1 MGVTPWRRRGVR
13 ATVALVILLIAGIG
27 LENAGEA
34 LVVTVPLEKPQA
46 IIALGSHEWER
57 LPAAA
62 AEAHRTPQALV
73 FITQPKV
80 PTVHN
85 CHDCANR
92 VERLVAAG
100 IDRARIVTL
109 PETVSNTRDEAAAA
123 LAECARRDVH
133 RLLVVTSPYHTR
145 RARRIFDRAFAG
157 HEIQLGVV
165 GAGNHSPARPE
176 SWWKAPYDR
185 AYVRY
190 EWTALAYDVI
200 RPAQSR

>member
-1 MGVTPWRRRGVR
+1 MGVTPWRRRAVR
-13 ATVALVILLIAGIG
+13 ATVALVMLLIAGIA

-34 LVVTVPLEKPQA
+34 LVVAAPLENPQA

-62 AEAHRTPQALV
+62 EEAHRTPEALV

-92 VERLVAAG
+92 IERLVAAG
-100 IDRARIVTL
+100 IDRARVVML
-109 PETVSNTRDEAAAA
+109 PEVVSNTRDEAAAA
-123 LAECARRDVH
+123 LAECDRRGLH

-145 RARRIFDRAFAG
+145 RARRIFDRAFRG
-157 HEIQLGVV
+157 REIQLGIV
-165 GAGNHSPARPE
+165 GAGSYSPARPE
-176 SWWKAPYDR
+176 VWWKAPYDR

-190 EWTALAYDVI
+190 EWAALAYDTL
-200 RPAQSR
+200 RPARDR